1 MEKII
6 KSREILESIKA
17 ELAKLEQKI
26 AEFAPYNLS
35 ESFIPVD
42 LCTST
47 AMTLQKLA
55 AYEESLF
62 EKLAEYSDAA
72 VVGLADAEKILKDA
86 EAEAERKLLVR
97 KFSGIKTSNPKYDEL
112 IEQLR
117 TAAVAEDLHSTER
130 AIADMLVA
138 DLLNNTTET
147 AKNELVEN
155 SNYYKLAFAFNRNEL
170 FYVPVENDPD
180 ENLKIPDVLEPP
192 KPQGQENTNSE
203 NSAGDTVSENSGNGE
218 SSDNSDSS
226 ESSESSDNSSEQP
239 EVTESPPEPYSA
251 ENHKNEIFLDIDLT
265 RDEDF
270 SDEDNED
277 FTVLQE
283 ESSEEIIPQEN
294 DTPQDTD
301 TISLEKDNDTADDEF
316 SEEDEDIFFE
326 EDEDIEDDIV
336 EEELSDEVE
345 EEDIAEDISEEK
357 TSEPEIEP
365 VSESETENEPTVSE
379 PENETVPEIVIDEEV
394 RPIVEEYQN
403 DFEENPNEIALTVSE
418 SPEVNTKHNVTEI
431 INILSPK
438 GRNARYPVKVF
449 QVLMSELLLYGPKT
463 EDDLYELPD
472 FLKNRISNSIVDGY
486 LEKLYNKGLIS
497 RINYDGNVLYYFTKK
512 GLKFNNHDRMIS
524 NFYCCSDKRM
534 RSNVTKRDCRK
545 VYPITNISV
554 CSSVILSKIVK
565 KYPYYLSIGSSDISV
580 EGLSISVISKPNVR
594 NFALSYVS
602 DDAAN
607 LEKLYE
613 NLNRSFKALNVFD
626 KLDTLI
632 IGSFTLKQSQ
642 AVCKIVEKS
651 WGEKLVSTR
660 IVLYSYIENKYYEPN
675 TLEEFT
681 DFEIVDEPETLSE
694 EDENLSIEAGIEI

>member
-47 AMTLQKLA
+47 AMTLQKLS

-62 EKLAEYSDAA
+62 EKLSEYSDAA
-72 VVGLADAEKILKDA
+72 VVSLADAEKILKDA

-130 AIADMLVA
+130 TIADMLVA

-170 FYVPVENDPD
+170 FYVPVENDQD

-192 KPQGQENTNSE
+192 KPQGQEDTSSE
-203 NSAGDTVSENSGNGE
+203 NSGSENTPENSGNGE
-218 SSDNSDSS
+218 SSDNS

-251 ENHKNEIFLDIDLT
+251 ENHKDEIFLDIDLK

-270 SDEDNED
+270 SEENGED
-277 FTVLQE
+277 FSVPQE
-283 ESSEEIIPQEN
+283 ESSEETIPQE
-294 DTPQDTD
+294 DDSPQYDD
-301 TISLEKDNDTADDEF
+301 TISLQKDDDTDEEEIF
-316 SEEDEDIFFE
+316 EEDEDVFFE
-326 EDEDIEDDIV
+326 EDEDIEDNIV
-336 EEELSDEVE
+336 DEELSDNFE
-345 EEDIAEDISEEK
+345 EENTAEDNSEEEISD
-357 TSEPEIEP
+357 SEPK
-365 VSESETENEPTVSE
+365 SENESVQE
-379 PENETVPEIVIDEEV
+379 LQPENESEPEIVIDEEV

-403 DFEENPNEIALTVSE
+403 AFEENPNEIALTVSE

-463 EDDLYELPD
+463 EDDLYERPD
-472 FLKNRISNSIVDGY
+472 FLKDRLSNSIVDGY
-486 LEKLYNKGLIS
+486 LEKLYIKGLIS

-545 VYPITNISV
+545 VYPITNISI

-607 LEKLYE
+607 LENLYE

-660 IVLYSYIENKYYEPN
+660 LVLYSYIENKYYEPN

-681 DFEIVDEPETLSE
+681 DFEIVDEPETVSE
-694 EDENLSIEAGIEI
+694 EDENLSIEAGIGV